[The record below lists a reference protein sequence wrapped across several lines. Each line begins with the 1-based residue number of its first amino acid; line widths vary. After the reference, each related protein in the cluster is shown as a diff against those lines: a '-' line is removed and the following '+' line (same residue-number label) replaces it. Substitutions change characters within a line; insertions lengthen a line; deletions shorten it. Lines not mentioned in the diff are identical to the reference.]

1 MAERISVGVLKADNN
16 TGEGTP
22 DGTPDGTPNG
32 TPDGTR
38 HPPGGAR
45 WQSGTALES

>member
-1 MAERISVGVLKADNN
+1 MAERTSVGVLKADNN
-16 TGEGTP
+16 TGKGTP
-22 DGTPDGTPNG
+22 DGTLDGTPNG

-45 WQSGTALES
+45 WQSGSASES